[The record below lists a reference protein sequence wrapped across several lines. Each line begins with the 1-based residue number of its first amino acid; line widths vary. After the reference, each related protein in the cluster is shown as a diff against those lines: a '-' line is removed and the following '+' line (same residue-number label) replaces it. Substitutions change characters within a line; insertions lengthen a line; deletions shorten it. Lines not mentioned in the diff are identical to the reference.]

1 MSSIDNFFFELNQI
15 NDIVRSSFEHNV
27 LSGSSA
33 IYYLIMKHPYFGNP
47 NMRNSIL
54 AELGYNDS
62 ILPNDFD
69 FIIVQ
74 NLDITQQRLGS
85 YISEQSITSSKTF
98 KSNDNSTRSFD
109 LIKTQRISF
118 FELDGINIIK
128 PSILLSNYLDNARPK
143 DLAKIQFLESIV
155 DDFDMFDYENVCSK
169 AKSSKSKLLDSD
181 YDTDY
186 DHSMS
191 VNRKLF

>member
-1 MSSIDNFFFELNQI
+1 
-15 NDIVRSSFEHNV
+15 
-27 LSGSSA
+27 
-33 IYYLIMKHPYFGNP
+33 
-47 NMRNSIL
+47 MRNSIL

-62 ILPNDFD
+62 NLPNDFD

-85 YISEQSITSSKTF
+85 YTSEQSITSSKTF

-169 AKSSKSKLLDSD
+169 AKSSKSTLLDSD